1 MEFDD
6 FQHWLAIINQE
17 RGDTTLSQ
25 RKELFMSAMNPLEIS
40 IEEMYRD
47 WAGDNT
53 TSALESTRLRHS
65 ATWRIIRA
73 YVERGMSDNDIAKR
87 LQTMSGVMHLRA
99 TDRKTIAAIRKKG
112 LNGAFD

>member
-17 RGDTTLSQ
+17 RDTPPSQ
-25 RKELFMSAMNPLEIS
+25 RKELFMSAMNPPEIS
-40 IEEMYRD
+40 LEEMYRD
-47 WAGDNT
+47 WAGDNNT
-53 TSALESTRLRHS
+53 PALESTRLRHS
-65 ATWRIIRA
+65 ATWRYIRA

-87 LQTMSGVMHLRA
+87 LQTMSGVLHLRA
-99 TDRKTIAAIRKKG
+99 TDRKTIAKIRKEG